1 MLRHQTTW
9 LESGDHRGL
18 AFKYLCWSPRSQMEM
33 VQLPMKNSWL
43 RSLQK
48 WLDISPGLLKKR
60 HVLCTK
66 CDMPYLVSTMDVSVF
81 AEMLS
86 ANIVSWAVRA
96 SGLPPKSLQIACSRT
111 SRHLSCLHH
120 TMESEI
126 FGLFYQRS
134 FIDLFGKMA
143 YWGQIW
149 ETKLYN
155 KLTIHLCPFIA
166 IGIFVELWN
175 LNFCHTCLAQTLQKA
190 GRIKPSCCCETFLSF
205 HLNDGG
211 HSEKDIC

>member
-1 MLRHQTTW
+1 MVWLLNTCVGRHDLRWRWFNFPCKTVGCGRYKNGWT
-9 LESGDHRGL
+9 
-18 AFKYLCWSPRSQMEM
+18 YLQVS
-33 VQLPMKNSWL
+33 
-43 RSLQK
+43 
-48 WLDISPGLLKKR
+48 LKKR

-143 YWGQIW
+143 YWGQI
-149 ETKLYN
+149 
-155 KLTIHLCPFIA
+155 
-166 IGIFVELWN
+166 
-175 LNFCHTCLAQTLQKA
+175 
-190 GRIKPSCCCETFLSF
+190 
-205 HLNDGG
+205 
-211 HSEKDIC
+211 